1 MRLFFTEL
9 KKIRHRYI
17 WLVYGAAFTVIFLWL
32 GWCVVDMDSYGI
44 AGQEYFYLLLSLSL
58 MNSIFLPIALACAA
72 SRLCDI
78 ELKGYTFKL
87 LCTMQPRHSIY
98 HIKLFVNCLYLLAF
112 SLAETALVP
121 LLGHSLKASQPLP
134 APHICI
140 FFFTTFIVSLVLY
153 ILQQSLSLVS
163 GNQLFPLFLGV
174 GGTFIGIFSAFFP
187 SQAFFFRLLPWCYY
201 MIGCPINMY
210 YESSTRETTYFE
222 IPFPTGAFLGFL
234 LFGIILYFLGKTIFM
249 KKEV

>member
-1 MRLFFTEL
+1 MYLFFTEL

-17 WLVYGAAFTVIFLWL
+17 WLVYGAVLMVISLWI
-32 GWCVVDMDSYGI
+32 GFNMSGMDSYDI
-44 AGQEYFYLLLSLSL
+44 AGQEYFYLLISLSL
-58 MNSIFLPIALACAA
+58 MNSIFLPITLACAA

-78 ELKGYTFKL
+78 ELKGNTFKL

-98 HIKLFVNCLYLLAF
+98 HIKLSLNSLYLLVF
-112 SLAETALVP
+112 SLAETALIP
-121 LLGHSLKASQPLP
+121 LLGHYFKVSQPMPTSL
-134 APHICI
+134 ICI

-187 SQAFFFRLLPWCYY
+187 SQALFFRLLPWHYY
-201 MIGCPINMY
+201 LIGCPINMNY
-210 YESSTRETTYFE
+210 DSATREVTYYE
-222 IPFPTGAFLGFL
+222 IPFPKGTFFGFL
-234 LFGIILYFLGKTIFM
+234 FFGIFIYFLGKNIFM

>member
-1 MRLFFTEL
+1 MRLFFTEI

-17 WLVYGAAFTVIFLWL
+17 WLVYGAVFMVISLWI
-32 GWCVVDMDSYGI
+32 GWSMSRMDSYEI
-44 AGQEYFYLLLSLSL
+44 TGQEYFYLLISLSL
-58 MNSIFLPIALACAA
+58 MNSIFLPITLACAA

-78 ELKGYTFKL
+78 ELKGNTFKL

-98 HIKLFVNCLYLLAF
+98 HIKLFLNSLYLLAF
-112 SLAETALVP
+112 SLAETTLIP
-121 LLGHSLKASQPLP
+121 LLGHYFKVSQPLP
-134 APHICI
+134 TLHIYI
-140 FFFTTFIVSLVLY
+140 FFFTTYVVSLVLY

-187 SQAFFFRLLPWCYY
+187 SQAFFFRLLPWDYY
-201 MIGCPINMY
+201 LIGCPINMY
-210 YESSTRETTYFE
+210 YESATREVTYYE
-222 IPFPTGAFLGFL
+222 IPFPKVTFLGFL
-234 LFGIILYFLGKTIFM
+234 LFGIFIYFFGKNIFM